1 MGNIKTNFIV
11 KTAIIA
17 SLYAAVT
24 IILAPISYGP
34 IQFRVSEVMV
44 LFVFIDNK
52 YLTGLVLGCFLANL
66 LSQVGIYDVVFGTL
80 ATLIALEGII
90 VIKKVFGESTKSLF
104 LASLSP
110 VIVNGL
116 IIGGMLSYLYELP
129 LMLTALQVGIGEF
142 GVVSILGV
150 ILIKYILRN
159 DKILEL
165 IRVSN

>member
-17 SLYAAVT
+17 ALYAAVT
-24 IILAPISYGP
+24 IALAPISYGP

-44 LFVFIDNK
+44 LLVFIDNK

-66 LSQVGIYDVVFGTL
+66 ISQAGIYDVVFGTL
-80 ATLIALEGII
+80 ATLIALLLII
-90 VIKKVFGESTKSLF
+90 AVKKIFGENIKSLF

-116 IIGGMLSYLYELP
+116 IIGWMLSYLYELP
-129 LMLTALQVGIGEF
+129 FILTALQVGLGEF

-150 ILIKYILRN
+150 ILIRYILNN
-159 DKILEL
+159 DKILKL
-165 IRVSN
+165 MKIDN